1 MMNAEPRV
9 RELTPA
15 EIEALR
21 QEMRQ
26 AIEWAVT
33 ELARRRRHVVPEF

>member
-1 MMNAEPRV
+1 MKNAEPRV
-9 RELTPA
+9 RELTPT

-33 ELARRRRHVVPEF
+33 ELAHFLA